1 MKCPY
6 CSSENTRVIDSR
18 PADDNNSIRRRR
30 LCDDCKEEY
39 YPTYEEASQ
48 ILANEEDI
56 QKLMKTPIYRA
67 KGCNK
72 CEFTGY
78 KGRLGVYEIMSI
90 NKEIKRLIA
99 MGAHDLEIEEAAVKN
114 GMKTLQQSCLSHI
127 TDGKTTID
135 EFVRVL
141 GLVNE

>member
-1 MKCPY
+1 M
-6 CSSENTRVIDSR
+6 
-18 PADDNNSIRRRR
+18 
-30 LCDDCKEEY
+30 
-39 YPTYEEASQ
+39 
-48 ILANEEDI
+48 
-56 QKLMKTPIYRA
+56 
-67 KGCNK
+67 
-72 CEFTGY
+72 
-78 KGRLGVYEIMSI
+78 
-90 NKEIKRLIA
+90 A